1 MKKILMELKIQR
13 RNLELLRM
21 YLNNKIM
28 LLTQKNQKLK
38 KIIKIYQKKLINQKV
53 KIYGKRINESP

>member
-1 MKKILMELKIQR
+1 MELKMQR

-21 YLNNKIM
+21 YLNKKIM